1 VRNVSQTPL
10 EMEERHIAQLE
21 LLITKQ
27 ELRLS
32 ELERDGHAEAAARA
46 RDVLARCR
54 ELLQSAWGYRAR
66 LLQRKS

>member
-1 VRNVSQTPL
+1 VRNIRETPL

-21 LLITKQ
+21 MLIAKQ

-32 ELERDGHAEAAARA
+32 ELERDGHAEAAARS
-46 RDVLARCR
+46 RDVLERMQ